1 MMNEDKVHEIIQRW
15 RETPEEDLKPED
27 YQQFRDVGAAC
38 LSGGD
43 GQQLLKFIQ
52 DEKNQGIVKSM
63 GCGLLAPLVDK
74 LVTNKK
80 SHDHCQAAFT
90 QLIMTCSSTTLLQSF
105 LELIEGMDPGAIS
118 ETILV
123 LLPHLQ
129 TVLLQLDENR
139 AAGVGLALSALHKQ
153 LSRLPV
159 PYTQQQEEADEHGLC
174 CCCVALATFTRPF
187 VDGVKKKDEN
197 CNPTPE
203 DDELK
208 AEILKLCVSVS
219 VIFLCTHPSKKNK
232 TKKKTAYFT
241 GRALCKHGMSLFL
254 DLVSV
259 TDFIFLVD
267 DTRTDDLIGVFV
279 FSCMLSLKE
288 PLLEA
293 ELNRDRKSTLW
304 LFAVEIMIILSAIR
318 ESLPGLLFFS
328 SLRKFTT
335 MDTDLSKE
343 SAACLAYLLF
353 VQLIAMDTFPA
364 VFNPVF
370 ILQCNM
376 EHISQL
382 LSRKKESHLL
392 KGLALFAKSL
402 EKVEDN
408 SLPVGVLDL
417 ESFYSAPQN
426 LRQVLTDCPIQHLRE
441 SGLKVF
447 QLFINKLD
455 AEAKHKFFRC
465 MLKTS
470 HHAGVEGYIVNNI
483 RSQIQSTIKGEANK
497 WFLGTEL
504 LPLLELV
511 LSLPQAAE
519 TDLLTN
525 MDKDK
530 ELKSDADVWE
540 ELCRIKDEYLKMLR
554 VCISMSR
561 AYYSAEMKALKEE
574 QKLKAKEV
582 KEQARSTRLLKTIT
596 VKHDK
601 VSHMSPEV
609 QYQVLQSALVTFDLM
624 ESLVV
629 RIDEITEEKQG
640 KPH

>member
-1 MMNEDKVHEIIQRW
+1 MNEDKVHEIIQRW
-15 RETPEEDLKPED
+15 RETPEEYLKPED
-27 YQQFRDVGAAC
+27 YQQIRDVGAAC

-63 GCGLLAPLVDK
+63 GCGLLAPLVDE
-74 LVTNKK
+74 LVRNKK
-80 SHDHCQAAFT
+80 SHDHCQAAIT
-90 QLIMTCSSTTLLQSF
+90 QLTKTCSSRTLLESF
-105 LELIEGMDPGAIS
+105 LELIEDMDPGAIS

-129 TVLLQLDENR
+129 TVLLQLDENQ
-139 AAGVGLALSALHKQ
+139 AVGVGLALSALHKQ

-159 PYTQQQEEADEHGLC
+159 PYTQQQEEDDEHGLC
-174 CCCVALATFTRPF
+174 RCCVALVTFTRPF
-187 VDGVKKKDEN
+187 IDGVKKDEN

-208 AEILKLCVSVS
+208 AEILK
-219 VIFLCTHPSKKNK
+219 F
-232 TKKKTAYFT
+232 
-241 GRALCKHGMSLFL
+241 
-254 DLVSV
+254 
-259 TDFIFLVD
+259 
-267 DTRTDDLIGVFV
+267 
-279 FSCMLSLKE
+279 CMLSLKE

-293 ELNRDRKSTLW
+293 ELNQDRKSTLW
-304 LFAVEIMIILSAIR
+304 LFAVEIMVILPAIK

-343 SAACLAYLLF
+343 STACLAYLLF
-353 VQLIAMDTFPA
+353 VQLIAMDTFPV
-364 VFNPVF
+364 VFSPVF

-376 EHISQL
+376 EHINQL

-408 SLPVGVLDL
+408 SLPVGLLDL

-483 RSQIQSTIKGEANK
+483 RSQIQSSIKVGEANT

-525 MDKDK
+525 MDKIMESLNLLRCLLMRDK
-530 ELKSDADVWE
+530 EMKSDADVWE
-540 ELCRIKDEYLKMLR
+540 EICRIKDEYLKMLR

-574 QKLKAKEV
+574 QKLRVKEAKEH
-582 KEQARSTRLLKTIT
+582 ARSTRLLKAIT

-601 VSHMSPEV
+601 VTHMSPEV

>member
-15 RETPEEDLKPED
+15 RETPEEDLKLED

-63 GCGLLAPLVDK
+63 GCGLLAPLVDE
-74 LVTNKK
+74 LVRNKK

-90 QLIMTCSSTTLLQSF
+90 QLIMTCSSRTLLDSF
-105 LELIEGMDPGAIS
+105 LELIEDMDPGAIS

-187 VDGVKKKDEN
+187 IDGVKKKDEN

-208 AEILKLCVSVS
+208 TEILK
-219 VIFLCTHPSKKNK
+219 F
-232 TKKKTAYFT
+232 
-241 GRALCKHGMSLFL
+241 
-254 DLVSV
+254 
-259 TDFIFLVD
+259 
-267 DTRTDDLIGVFV
+267 
-279 FSCMLSLKE
+279 CMLSLKE

-304 LFAVEIMIILSAIR
+304 RFAVEIMIILAAIK

-328 SLRKFTT
+328 SLRKFTR
-335 MDTDLSKE
+335 MDTNLLQE

-353 VQLIAMDTFPA
+353 VQLIAIDTFPA

-376 EHISQL
+376 EHINQL

-408 SLPVGVLDL
+408 SLPVGLLDL

-483 RSQIQSTIKGEANK
+483 RRQIQSSIKGEANK

-525 MDKDK
+525 MDKIMESLNLLRYLLMRDK

-540 ELCRIKDEYLKMLR
+540 ALCRIKDEYLKMLR
-554 VCISMSR
+554 VCVSMSR
-561 AYYSAEMKALKEE
+561 AYYSVEMKALKEE

-596 VKHDK
+596 VKHDN

-629 RIDEITEEKQG
+629 RIDEITEEKQA

>member
-1 MMNEDKVHEIIQRW
+1 C

-90 QLIMTCSSTTLLQSF
+90 QLIMVGTSNAAS
-105 LELIEGMDPGAIS
+105 
-118 ETILV
+118 
-123 LLPHLQ
+123 
-129 TVLLQLDENR
+129 LDENR

-208 AEILKLCVSVS
+208 AEILK
-219 VIFLCTHPSKKNK
+219 F
-232 TKKKTAYFT
+232 
-241 GRALCKHGMSLFL
+241 
-254 DLVSV
+254 
-259 TDFIFLVD
+259 
-267 DTRTDDLIGVFV
+267 
-279 FSCMLSLKE
+279 CMLSLKE

-382 LSRKKESHLL
+382 LSRYAISKLQVNFFCCLYNKRKMFNNLNLL
-392 KGLALFAKSL
+392 MFL
-402 EKVEDN
+402 
-408 SLPVGVLDL
+408 
-417 ESFYSAPQN
+417 Q
-426 LRQVLTDCPIQHLRE
+426 RE

-455 AEAKHKFFRC
+455 AEAKHKFFRFC
-465 MLKTS
+465 YFRCSICSFRIMESL
-470 HHAGVEGYIVNNI
+470 N
-483 RSQIQSTIKGEANK
+483 
-497 WFLGTEL
+497 L
-504 LPLLELV
+504 LRY
-511 LSLPQAAE
+511 
-519 TDLLTN
+519 LLTR
-525 MDKDK
+525 DK
-530 ELKSDADVWE
+530 ELKK
-540 ELCRIKDEYLKMLR
+540 LCRIKDEYLKMLR

>member
-1 MMNEDKVHEIIQRW
+1 MLKVQIGTNLCGKYFLISTACYGVNYTRHLFIQ

-52 DEKNQGIVKSM
+52 DEKNQ
-63 GCGLLAPLVDK
+63 
-74 LVTNKK
+74 VT
-80 SHDHCQAAFT
+80 S
-90 QLIMTCSSTTLLQSF
+90 LILDGRLT
-105 LELIEGMDPGAIS
+105 
-118 ETILV
+118 
-123 LLPHLQ
+123 
-129 TVLLQLDENR
+129 LDESR
-139 AAGVGLALSALHKQ
+139 AASVGLALSALHKQ

-208 AEILKLCVSVS
+208 AEILK
-219 VIFLCTHPSKKNK
+219 F
-232 TKKKTAYFT
+232 
-241 GRALCKHGMSLFL
+241 
-254 DLVSV
+254 
-259 TDFIFLVD
+259 
-267 DTRTDDLIGVFV
+267 
-279 FSCMLSLKE
+279 CMLSLKE

-376 EHISQL
+376 EHINQL
-382 LSRKKESHLL
+382 LSRYAISKLQ
-392 KGLALFAKSL
+392 ALFAKSL

-417 ESFYSAPQN
+417 ESFYSAPQVRYTTK
-426 LRQVLTDCPIQHLRE
+426 LE

-504 LPLLELV
+504 LLLLELV

-525 MDKDK
+525 MDKIMESLNLLRYLLTRDK

-574 QKLKAKEV
+574 RKLK
-582 KEQARSTRLLKTIT
+582 QARSTRLLKTIT